1 MTLQYFNK
9 QIYLEAFGC
18 NVTSFILTTIGN
30 KTDIIDNDN
39 HSISKSHIP
48 GLVLLDLSEVTI
60 NGN

>member
-1 MTLQYFNK
+1 MQCYKIYFNLHK
-9 QIYLEAFGC
+9 
-18 NVTSFILTTIGN
+18 LTTIGN

-48 GLVLLDLSEVTI
+48 GLVLLDLSEVII